1 MKKIVFNIAKN
12 FKEAEEWDIKQNISM
27 TPEERIK
34 AAKELEIFFYGRKTV
49 DVRESKYFKCIKV
62 NFQKI

>member
-1 MKKIVFNIAKN
+1 MKKIIFNISKN

-34 AAKELEIFFYGRKTV
+34 AAKELEICFYGKKTV
-49 DVRESKYFKCIKV
+49 DVRESKYFRCIKV
-62 NFQKI
+62 NFQKT